1 MPNENIIESI
11 IYPGSQSVT
20 CRIIYQLNGRTIKLE
35 IKSDSFAPQSYA
47 KACVLDGT
55 TWKDLYAIPY
65 ALMQT
70 PHELF
75 YTPRVS
81 GQDYKNLTGAVLQLV
96 LDEFSADL
104 ETLRTK
110 TEAILFL

>member
-1 MPNENIIESI
+1 
-11 IYPGSQSVT
+11 
-20 CRIIYQLNGRTIKLE
+20 
-35 IKSDSFAPQSYA
+35 
-47 KACVLDGT
+47 
-55 TWKDLYAIPY
+55 
-65 ALMQT
+65 MQT

-75 YTPRVS
+75 YTPRFC
-81 GQDYKNLTGAVLQLV
+81 GQDYKNLTGAAFQLV